1 MNEPKKNPALTRAL
15 NLLSKRSYSEKRI
28 REKLSEDF
36 RGGTRKRSLSLAD
49 INKAIKRL
57 LELSFLD
64 DRKFAQSLSREMAE
78 FRHFGPRRI
87 YMELIKKGIPK
98 ELAKE
103 TTDNIEHAFDESLDE
118 ILKKYLKKCKNV
130 PREKIYNRAMGFA
143 IRRGFS
149 YDQAKNAFNKNKD
162 LI

>member
-1 MNEPKKNPALTRAL
+1 LNEPKKNPALTRAL

-36 RGGTRKRSLSLAD
+36 RSATRKSNLDPSD
-49 INKAIKRL
+49 IDAAIKRL

-64 DRKFAQSLSREMAE
+64 DKRFADSLSREMAE

-98 ELAKE
+98 DLAKE
-103 TTDNIEHAFDESLDE
+103 TTDNIEHSFDESLDE
-118 ILKKYLKKCKNV
+118 VLKKYLKKCKNV
-130 PREKIYNRAMGFA
+130 PREKVYNRALGFM

-149 YDQAKNAFNKNKD
+149 YDQAKNALQANLKH
-162 LI
+162 